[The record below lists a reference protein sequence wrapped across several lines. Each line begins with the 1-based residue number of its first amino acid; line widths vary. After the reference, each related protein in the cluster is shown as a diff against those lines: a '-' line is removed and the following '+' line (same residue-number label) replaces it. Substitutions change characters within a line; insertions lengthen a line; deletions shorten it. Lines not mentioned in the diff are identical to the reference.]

1 MPSSGDN
8 QKRGF
13 SLPCRH
19 DRRDGCEKIRDVLT
33 HLSCHEVKPFRFIYE
48 TDGSLIF
55 VNASVMEGIAVGCA
69 FIPREA
75 ARNCPMARPLSFN
88 GI

>member
-1 MPSSGDN
+1 MPPGRDN
-8 QKRGF
+8 QKRGL

-19 DRRDGCEKIRDVLT
+19 DRRDGSEKMRDILT
-33 HLSCHEVKPFRFIYE
+33 RLSCQEDKPFRFIYE
-48 TDGSLIF
+48 TDDSLIL
-55 VNASVMEGIAVGCA
+55 VNASVMEGISVGCT

>member
-1 MPSSGDN
+1 MDN
-8 QKRGF
+8 QKRGL

-19 DRRDGCEKIRDVLT
+19 NHPDGCEKMRDVLT
-33 HLSCHEVKPFRFIYE
+33 HLSRHEVKPSRSIYE
-48 TDGSLIF
+48 TDDSLIL
-55 VNASVMEGIAVGCA
+55 VNASVMEGISVGCA